1 MLKSVRV
8 KNPDA
13 ITLRDCFGATALS
26 TVNGLCTVFMSSMFM
41 QYMTDYAG
49 LGAMGA
55 TLATS
60 LLLFARI
67 FDAVDDPIQG
77 FLMDCGKRT
86 KIGKYKPFFLL
97 SILLTGIGCV
107 CLYSFPSE
115 LASKPVLV
123 VVWVIV
129 FYFLFDVGTSFYK
142 DYLLFRTMTNDP
154 NERSKLVIGPR
165 VWTMILGVVTSAF
178 TAVLVA
184 VNEHVGNYH
193 DSFAILITGIV
204 GAAMVLSLIGWF
216 LVKEK
221 HCVQEE
227 EAEPVK
233 FKDFF
238 LLFKENKPMVV
249 YYLKGIFS
257 GFIWSLIFATPA
269 NYIK

>member
-77 FLMDCGKRT
+77 FLMDRGKRT

-97 SILLTGIGCV
+97 SILLTRHWLCMPLLVPVRVGVQARTGC
-107 CLYSFPSE
+107 C
-115 LASKPVLV
+115 
-123 VVWVIV
+123 
-129 FYFLFDVGTSFYK
+129 VGY
-142 DYLLFRTMTNDP
+142 R
-154 NERSKLVIGPR
+154 
-165 VWTMILGVVTSAF
+165 
-178 TAVLVA
+178 
-184 VNEHVGNYH
+184 
-193 DSFAILITGIV
+193 
-204 GAAMVLSLIGWF
+204 
-216 LVKEK
+216 
-221 HCVQEE
+221 
-227 EAEPVK
+227 
-233 FKDFF
+233 F
-238 LLFKENKPMVV
+238 LLFV
-249 YYLKGIFS
+249 
-257 GFIWSLIFATPA
+257 
-269 NYIK
+269 

>member
-1 MLKSVRV
+1 MHKSACV

-77 FLMDCGKRT
+77 FLMDRGKRT

-107 CLYSFPSE
+107 
-115 LASKPVLV
+115 
-123 VVWVIV
+123 
-129 FYFLFDVGTSFYK
+129 
-142 DYLLFRTMTNDP
+142 
-154 NERSKLVIGPR
+154 
-165 VWTMILGVVTSAF
+165 
-178 TAVLVA
+178 
-184 VNEHVGNYH
+184 
-193 DSFAILITGIV
+193 
-204 GAAMVLSLIGWF
+204 
-216 LVKEK
+216 
-221 HCVQEE
+221 
-227 EAEPVK
+227 
-233 FKDFF
+233 
-238 LLFKENKPMVV
+238 
-249 YYLKGIFS
+249 
-257 GFIWSLIFATPA
+257 
-269 NYIK
+269 

>member
-13 ITLRDCFGATALS
+13 VTLRDCFGATALS

-77 FLMDCGKRT
+77 FLMDRGKRT

-142 DYLLFRTMTNDP
+142 DNLSYYLFL
-154 NERSKLVIGPR
+154 
-165 VWTMILGVVTSAF
+165 
-178 TAVLVA
+178 
-184 VNEHVGNYH
+184 YY
-193 DSFAILITGIV
+193 LI
-204 GAAMVLSLIGWF
+204 
-216 LVKEK
+216 
-221 HCVQEE
+221 
-227 EAEPVK
+227 
-233 FKDFF
+233 F
-238 LLFKENKPMVV
+238 LLLQLLQLQLLLVLHQLYF
-249 YYLKGIFS
+249 L
-257 GFIWSLIFATPA
+257 
-269 NYIK
+269 

>member
-77 FLMDCGKRT
+77 FLMDRGKRT

-142 DYLLFRTMTNDP
+142 DNLLFRTMTNDP
-154 NERSKLVIGPR
+154 NERTKLVIGPR
-165 VWTMILGVVTSAF
+165 VWTRNLGVVKSAI

-184 VNEHVGNYH
+184 VNENVGN
-193 DSFAILITGIV
+193 
-204 GAAMVLSLIGWF
+204 
-216 LVKEK
+216 
-221 HCVQEE
+221 
-227 EAEPVK
+227 
-233 FKDFF
+233 
-238 LLFKENKPMVV
+238 
-249 YYLKGIFS
+249 
-257 GFIWSLIFATPA
+257 
-269 NYIK
+269 